1 MKTLLLFTRISLA
14 VCLTLC
20 LNENEMENNVEEVF
34 EEILDR
40 EKRDAMPKPKGMHLL
55 YLSAICMTNAMLV
68 MERNEN

>member
-1 MKTLLLFTRISLA
+1 
-14 VCLTLC
+14 
-20 LNENEMENNVEEVF
+20 MENDVEEVF